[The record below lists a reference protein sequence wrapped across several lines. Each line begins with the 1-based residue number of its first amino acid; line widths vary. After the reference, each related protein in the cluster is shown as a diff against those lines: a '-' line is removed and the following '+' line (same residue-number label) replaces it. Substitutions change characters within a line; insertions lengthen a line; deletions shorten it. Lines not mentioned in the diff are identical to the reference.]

1 MTSLL
6 LSLSMSQSV
15 DLNCV
20 DIDGETVCYRAATE
34 IDGEAVD
41 VKGELDGPHIS
52 ANWEP
57 GLYVASGISSVSVA
71 ALILTFFHQ
80 VRAGT

>member
-57 GLYVASGISSVSVA
+57 VHKGFNPMIELRTHFNTEIAQSVEQ
-71 ALILTFFHQ
+71 I
-80 VRAGT
+80 R